1 MRAQLLTADA
11 RYHVEFSIPLP
22 DGSTEIDV
30 LIQDGA
36 TSTVVMAELKWIRKP
51 AKALERLSRE
61 EDLLKGIQQ
70 LELIREYGRT
80 HPTFLFDRGK
90 LSKPLDSYEN
100 VHHILLVRDY
110 WHWIEP
116 NDSIA
121 VADFDEF
128 MRGYKAS
135 PSLKEFTEEL
145 LRYEWL
151 PVEDRDFYVEYSADS
166 VNGAVIESALFK
178 PGPRP

>member
-1 MRAQLLTADA
+1 M
-11 RYHVEFSIPLP
+11 V
-22 DGSTEIDV
+22 
-30 LIQDGA
+30 
-36 TSTVVMAELKWIRKP
+36 ELKWIRKP
-51 AKALERLSRE
+51 AKPLERLSRE
-61 EDLLKGIQQ
+61 EDLLKGIHQ

-80 HPTFLFDRGK
+80 HPAFLRDRGK
-90 LSKPLDSYEN
+90 LNKSLDSFQN

-121 VADFDEF
+121 VVDFDEF
-128 MRGYKAS
+128 VRGYKTSA
-135 PSLKEFTEEL
+135 SLKEFTEEL

-151 PVEDRDFYVEYSADS
+151 PVEDRDFHVEYAATS
-166 VNGAVIESALFK
+166 VNGAVIESALLK